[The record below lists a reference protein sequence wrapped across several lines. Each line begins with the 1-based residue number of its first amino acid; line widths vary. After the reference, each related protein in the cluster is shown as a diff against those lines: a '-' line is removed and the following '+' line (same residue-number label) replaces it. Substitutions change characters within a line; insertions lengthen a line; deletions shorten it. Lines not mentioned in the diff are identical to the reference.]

1 MVSRR
6 RWAVKKLPNA
16 EPKSSEIVPKSSP
29 WPPPPP
35 PSFPAPPPPKRLQ
48 VLEGWGRGGWN
59 AARFLGYFWRILGP
73 LRLAGF
79 VLPMTEP
86 WGGGLLGV
94 SKLHWRAGGW
104 GRGGG
109 RGAARHFASCHTS
122 HPGVSRYI
130 AACRDVSWLA
140 LRVVLSPHVTAC
152 AQCSR
157 PSVSPY
163 RSNGGNW
170 RGGGAPPRPPPC
182 AGGALHFGLVSP
194 HFGAAVSP
202 PDGEGGLCAP
212 MGNAAPPAA
221 KGCERQCQ
229 HWHRAVT
236 DGGGT
241 WLQPE

>member
-35 PSFPAPPPPKRLQ
+35 PSFPPPPPPKRLQ

-104 GRGGG
+104 GRGGAG
-109 RGAARHFASCHTS
+109 VQ
-122 HPGVSRYI
+122 PGISLHVTPHI
-130 AACRDVSWLA
+130 PACRDISQ
-140 LRVVLSPHVTAC
+140 RVVMCPGWHCASCCHLMSPRVLSAPVHLSLHKD
-152 AQCSR
+152 QM
-157 PSVSPY
+157 
-163 RSNGGNW
+163 GGNW
-170 RGGGAPPRPPPC
+170 RGGAPPRTPPC